1 MKDLLNIKYWLFDL
15 DNTLYSGDTKVFDQV
30 DKRMSQYISNKLNV
44 SIEEAFLYI
53 CEGMTSTDNRWRKHR
68 IEKEFW
74 RGSESIV
81 NIVRYYYDKHKNAQ
95 SKGLAKYTVKNLHK
109 SQYVKNIFNQNQAK
123 VPSYPVFSN
132 LFNQWKHHVDELK
145 LLNKKK

>member
-1 MKDLLNIKYWLFDL
+1 MQLREVCDE
-15 DNTLYSGDTKVFDQV
+15 
-30 DKRMSQYISNKLNV
+30 LNV

-74 RGSESIV
+74 RGSESII

-95 SKGLAKYTVKNLHK
+95 SKGLAKYTVKKLHK
-109 SQYVKNIFNQNQAK
+109 SEYVKNIFNQNQAK
-123 VPSYPVFSN
+123 VPSYSVFST
-132 LFNQWKHHVDELK
+132 LFNQWKHHVDSLK